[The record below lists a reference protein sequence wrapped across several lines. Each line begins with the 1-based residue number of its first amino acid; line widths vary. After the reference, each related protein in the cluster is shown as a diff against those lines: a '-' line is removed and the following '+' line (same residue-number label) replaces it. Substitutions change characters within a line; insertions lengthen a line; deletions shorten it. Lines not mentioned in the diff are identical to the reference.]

1 MDFSHDTCKMVIF
14 HESFEENPLI
24 KKFFNHRD
32 YIVECKLE
40 PFCYDCCFWSG
51 MIL

>member
-40 PFCYDCCFWSG
+40 RSVMTVVFG
-51 MIL
+51 VV